1 MKSIKDFND
10 YQVET
15 LTEKVIEYAKLS
27 NAYYDYE
34 VSEEQLNNAAL
45 RVLNFLLHYLGV
57 DYIKRVSKGNS
68 EVEFHYYS
76 IDGKEVK

>member
-15 LTEKVIEYAKLS
+15 LTEEVIEYAKLS
-27 NAYYDYE
+27 NAYYDYK

-45 RVLNFLLHYLGV
+45 RVLNSLLHYLDV
-57 DYIKRVSKGNS
+57 DYIKRVSKGNP

-76 IDGKEVK
+76 IDGKEVI